1 MTGDAGR
8 VRWVLDASVG
18 IKLFI
23 PEDYSTQAEALF
35 SPLAGGPRTEMVV
48 PDLFY
53 AECANILWKHVR
65 RFGYSGSDSRKDIIE
80 LKSLDLK
87 VVSTAFLMPRA
98 LDLAVKWEI
107 TAYDACYLALAEELK
122 APLITADLKLLKRLK
137 GGQVSLKW
145 IGDLSDGTGKSKS
158 RDGVRHS

>member
-1 MTGDAGR
+1 M
-8 VRWVLDASVG
+8 VDASVG

-23 PEDYSTQAEALF
+23 PEDYSDRAESLF
-35 SPLAGGPRTEMVV
+35 NPLAGGPRTEMVV

-53 AECANILWKHVR
+53 AECANILWKYVQ
-65 RFGYSGSDSRKDIIE
+65 RFGYSRAEARKDISE

-98 LDLAVKWEI
+98 LELALKWEV

-122 APLITADLKLLKRLK
+122 APFVTADQKLLKRLK
-137 GGQVSLKW
+137 SGPVSLKW
-145 IGDLSDGTGKSKS
+145 IGDLPD
-158 RDGVRHS
+158 